1 MRFMIVDAYEI
12 IISNHTC
19 ENEFID
25 FISGGNINKTLYV
38 LYVIYNMRRQ
48 WGIEKLVHFR
58 NIEQEVWRF
67 KRRPFDRARI

>member
-48 WGIEKLVHFR
+48 
-58 NIEQEVWRF
+58 
-67 KRRPFDRARI
+67 